1 MNNYQK
7 HLDREWKAM
16 GWPTKAGEDL
26 DDSQVWIYQHL
37 KKLLEVFSDEGH
49 SGTSAPYTISL
60 FRGLALFEPLGP
72 LTGEDHEWNEVGG
85 GTFQNN
91 RCSHVFKDADG
102 TAYDSNGKV
111 FLEPNGAAFTNSESR
126 VNITFPYTPRR
137 KTVKPGWFKRL
148 AYWWHNRGSKSSD

>member
-16 GWPTKAGEDL
+16 GWPTKEGEDE

-37 KKLLEVFSDEGH
+37 KKLLEAFSDEGH
-49 SGTSAPYTISL
+49 SGSSAPYTVSL
-60 FRGLALFEPLGP
+60 FRRLALFEPLGP
-72 LTGEDHEWNEVGG
+72 LTGEDHEWNDISEYGG
-85 GTFQNN
+85 DTKWQNN

-102 TAYDSNGKV
+102 AAYDSNGRV

-126 VNITFPYTPRR
+126 VSVTFPYTPIR
-137 KTVKPGWFKRL
+137 KVVKPGWFKRL
-148 AYWWHNRGSKSSD
+148 AHWWKRII